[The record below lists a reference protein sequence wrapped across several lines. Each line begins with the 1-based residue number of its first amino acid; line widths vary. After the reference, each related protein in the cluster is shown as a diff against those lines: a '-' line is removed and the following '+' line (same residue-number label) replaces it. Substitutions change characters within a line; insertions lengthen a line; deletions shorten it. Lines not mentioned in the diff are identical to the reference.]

1 METLS
6 SVSVERMKV
15 QLLQKQSELT
25 ATIQAF
31 EEFKELNKYVH
42 VTSNAT
48 NACQV
53 ESLVQRCEHYTHFR
67 KQLAEL
73 ESEKRYLEKS
83 NKHLEKILEATKAHS
98 KHEVSQL
105 NKIHHETIKVESSG
119 FTSVC
124 FKWF

>member
-42 VTSNAT
+42 VTSMR
-48 NACQV
+48 QMLV
-53 ESLVQRCEHYTHFR
+53 KLSLWCSVVNII
-67 KQLAEL
+67 L
-73 ESEKRYLEKS
+73 
-83 NKHLEKILEATKAHS
+83 ILENSWLSWSLRSATS
-98 KHEVSQL
+98 RSPT
-105 NKIHHETIKVESSG
+105 NIWRRS
-119 FTSVC
+119 
-124 FKWF
+124 